1 MSQRVAAEKAVRSAA
16 REATVDERSTP
27 EEERQ
32 LLERVQAGET
42 AAFDELIRRY
52 LRPAFAIAYRVLKQ
66 REDAEDVAQE
76 SLLAVLETI
85 HRFDTSRPFGP
96 WLYRIVTN
104 RALNARK
111 SRSIRQA
118 EPVAEEMVAP
128 GESPE
133 DATERSEARDRLE
146 RALAGLPE
154 RQALIV
160 RLFELEGL
168 SSVEIGSMLDLS
180 DGTVRWHLHQ
190 ARGALREALRAYRTG
205 T

>member
-1 MSQRVAAEKAVRSAA
+1 VSQRVAAEEAERTAA
-16 REATVDERSTP
+16 REATVDERTAP
-27 EEERQ
+27 DDERR
-32 LLERVQAGET
+32 LLERVQAGE
-42 AAFDELIRRY
+42 AGAFDELVRRY
-52 LRPAFAIAYRVLKQ
+52 LRPAYAIAYRVLKQ

-76 SLLAVLETI
+76 ALVATLETI
-85 HRFDTSRPFGP
+85 HRFDTGRPFGP
-96 WLYRIVTN
+96 WLYRIVMN

-111 SRSIRQA
+111 SRSIRAA
-118 EPVAEEMVAP
+118 EPVAEDVVAP

-133 DATERSEARDRLE
+133 QASERSEARDRLD
-146 RALAGLPE
+146 RALATLPE

-160 RLFELEGL
+160 RLFELEGF
-168 SSVEIGSMLDLS
+168 SSAEIGSMLQLS

>member
-32 LLERVQAGET
+32 LLERVRAGET

>member
-1 MSQRVAAEKAVRSAA
+1 MSQRVAAEKAEQAAA

-42 AAFDELIRRY
+42 AAFDELVRRY

-128 GESPE
+128 GESPQ
-133 DATERSEARDRLE
+133 DASERSEARDRLE

>member
-1 MSQRVAAEKAVRSAA
+1 M
-16 REATVDERSTP
+16 DERTAP
-27 EEERQ
+27 DDERR

-42 AAFDELIRRY
+42 AAFDELVRRY
-52 LRPAFAIAYRVLKQ
+52 LRPAYGIAYRVLKQ

-76 SLLAVLETI
+76 ALVAVLDTI
-85 HRFDTSRPFGP
+85 HRFDASRPFGP

-118 EPVAEEMVAP
+118 EPVAEEMVSP

-133 DATERSEARDRLE
+133 AASERSEARDRLE
-146 RALAGLPE
+146 RALAALPE

-160 RLFELEGL
+160 RLFELEGFT
-168 SSVEIGSMLDLS
+168 SAEIGSMLDLS

-190 ARGALREALRAYRTG
+190 ARGALREALQAYRTG

>member
-1 MSQRVAAEKAVRSAA
+1 MSQRVAAEKAEQAAA

-42 AAFDELIRRY
+42 AAFDELVRRY

-85 HRFDTSRPFGP
+85 HRFDTSRPFGA

-128 GESPE
+128 GESPQ
-133 DATERSEARDRLE
+133 DASERSEARDRLE

>member
-1 MSQRVAAEKAVRSAA
+1 MSQGVAATEADRTAA
-16 REATVDERSTP
+16 REATVDERTAP
-27 EEERQ
+27 DDERR

-42 AAFDELIRRY
+42 AAFNELVRRY
-52 LRPAFAIAYRVLKQ
+52 LRPAYGIAYRVLKQ

-76 SLLAVLETI
+76 ALVAVLDTI

-96 WLYRIVTN
+96 WLYRIVMN

-118 EPVAEEMVAP
+118 EPVAEELVAT

-133 DATERSEARDRLE
+133 AASERSEARDRLE
-146 RALAGLPE
+146 GALATLPE

-160 RLFELEGL
+160 RLFELEGF
-168 SSVEIGSMLDLS
+168 SSAEIGSMLDLS

-190 ARGALREALRAYRTG
+190 ARGALREALRAYRTE

>member
-1 MSQRVAAEKAVRSAA
+1 
-16 REATVDERSTP
+16 VDERTA

-42 AAFDELIRRY
+42 GAYDELVRRY

-76 SLLAVLETI
+76 SLPAILETI
-85 HRFDTSRPFGP
+85 HRFDTRRPFGP

-128 GESPE
+128 GESPQE
-133 DATERSEARDRLE
+133 ASERSEARDRLE
-146 RALAGLPE
+146 AEVQRRTCDLQRALDQKA
-154 RQALIV
+154 ALLHEV
-160 RLFELEGL
+160 DHRVKNNLQMV
-168 SSVEIGSMLDLS
+168 SSLVLLKARRIPKTSSGKIQRHAAKAQYLASRPSGGSP
-180 DGTVRWHLHQ
+180 
-190 ARGALREALRAYRTG
+190 
-205 T
+205 

>member
-1 MSQRVAAEKAVRSAA
+1 MSQGVAATEAERPAA
-16 REATVDERSTP
+16 REATVDERTAP
-27 EEERQ
+27 DDERR

-42 AAFDELIRRY
+42 AAFDELVRRY
-52 LRPAFAIAYRVLKQ
+52 LRQAFAIAFRVLKQ

-76 SLLAVLETI
+76 ALVATLETI

-96 WLYRIVTN
+96 WLYRIVMN

-118 EPVAEEMVAP
+118 EPVAEEMVSP

-133 DATERSEARDRLE
+133 DASERSEARDRLE
-146 RALAGLPE
+146 RALATLSE

-160 RLFELEGL
+160 RLFELEGF
-168 SSVEIGSMLDLS
+168 SSTEIGSMLDLS

-190 ARGALREALRAYRTG
+190 ARGALREALQAYRTG

>member
-1 MSQRVAAEKAVRSAA
+1 
-16 REATVDERSTP
+16 VDERTAP

-42 AAFDELIRRY
+42 AAYDELVRRY
-52 LRPAFAIAYRVLKQ
+52 LKPAFAIAFRVLKQ

-118 EPVAEEMVAP
+118 EPVAEDMVAP
-128 GESPE
+128 GESPQ
-133 DATERSEARDRLE
+133 DASERSEARDRLE

-154 RQALIV
+154 RRALIV
-160 RLFELEGL
+160 RLFELEGF
-168 SSVEIGSMLDLS
+168 SSTEIGSMLDLA

-190 ARGALREALRAYRTG
+190 ARGALREALQAYRTG

>member
-1 MSQRVAAEKAVRSAA
+1 VSHRIAVCEAGRTAA
-16 REATVDERSTP
+16 RETTVDERTAP
-27 EEERQ
+27 EDERR
-32 LLERVQAGET
+32 LLERVQAGE
-42 AAFDELIRRY
+42 ASAFDELARRY
-52 LRPAFAIAYRVLKQ
+52 LRPAFAIAHRVLKQ

-76 SLLAVLETI
+76 ALLAVLDTI
-85 HRFDTSRPFGP
+85 HRFDPSRPFGP
-96 WLYRIVTN
+96 WLYRIVMN

-118 EPVAEEMVAP
+118 EPVAEDLVAP
-128 GESPE
+128 GESPHE
-133 DATERSEARDRLE
+133 SSERSEARDRLD
-146 RALAGLPE
+146 RALQALPE

-160 RLFELEGL
+160 RLFELEG
-168 SSVEIGSMLDLS
+168 SSSAEIGSMLDLS

>member
-1 MSQRVAAEKAVRSAA
+1 MSQGVAAAEAERTAA
-16 REATVDERSTP
+16 REATVDERTAP
-27 EEERQ
+27 DDERR

-42 AAFDELIRRY
+42 AAFDELVRRY
-52 LRPAFAIAYRVLKQ
+52 LRPAYAIAYRVLKQ

-76 SLLAVLETI
+76 ALLATLETI

-118 EPVAEEMVAP
+118 EPVAEEMVSP

-133 DATERSEARDRLE
+133 AASERSEA
-146 RALAGLPE
+146 
-154 RQALIV
+154 
-160 RLFELEGL
+160 
-168 SSVEIGSMLDLS
+168 
-180 DGTVRWHLHQ
+180 
-190 ARGALREALRAYRTG
+190 
-205 T
+205 